1 MSHDPTVNAG
11 DIARLAGVGRAAVS
25 NWRRRH
31 DDFPK
36 PVDGTAA
43 QPLFALREVEAWLSR
58 YGKSYQVSL
67 ADRAWQRLKAS
78 GDLQLGRIMAAAGGF
93 LATLG
98 EGRADA
104 GELDEGLA
112 ALLSELA
119 AERGARA
126 AYEFLCAR
134 YLEAHSRKLSV
145 TREDVAALMVRLA
158 APDGGTVLDPACG
171 VATLPLSLPTA
182 GSLTAGDPAA
192 GNPAAGSLA
201 AANPDAGNLTAGS
214 SAPGSSAPGN
224 LPAGSSASGKS
235 GSGSP
240 GPGNSGSGGGGKAV
254 RVLGQELEETSARIA
269 AARLALRGVEAEI
282 VAGDA
287 LRHDAFPGVR
297 ADAVVCDPPFNER
310 AWGYDELSGDPRW
323 EYGLPP
329 RGESELAW
337 VQHCLT
343 HVKPGGLVAILMP
356 AAAASRRAGRRIRG
370 NLLRA
375 GALRAVVTLW
385 PGGPDLWLLRR
396 PESGERPPSE
406 ILIMD
411 AGGDLAGVEPALSED
426 GRHLR
431 IIDLLDDEVDLSPS
445 RHAPRT
451 GADLGRAFAAARER
465 FLAASVDAPDLRVL
479 DQPLDQPA
487 TTIGELVKA
496 GLVTILQAPPRMA
509 VDGGEVPVLTADDV
523 ERGAPP
529 SGATGPEA
537 GLVTVEP
544 GDVVAT
550 YATARVVTTEGAV
563 LGPQLTL
570 YRVDRRRVDPHFLA
584 GFLRSAGARVPAGSS
599 RVDARRTRLPRLSL
613 AEQRAYGEA
622 FRRLATMEDAL
633 REATALGET
642 LIRLGHEGLADGRL
656 HPEP

>member
-78 GDLQLGRIMAAAGGF
+78 GDLQLGELVAAAGGF
-93 LATLG
+93 LADPGAGG
-98 EGRADA
+98 EG
-104 GELDEGLA
+104 LDEGQVAVLR
-112 ALLSELA
+112 ELA
-119 AERGARA
+119 AEQGAPA

-134 YLEAHSRKLSV
+134 YFEAHSRKLSV
-145 TREDVAALMVRLA
+145 TREDLAALMVRLA
-158 APDGGTVLDPACG
+158 VPDGGIVLDPACG
-171 VATLPLSLPTA
+171 VGTLLLPLSPRGRATGA
-182 GSLTAGDPAA
+182 
-192 GNPAAGSLA
+192 
-201 AANPDAGNLTAGS
+201 PDG
-214 SAPGSSAPGN
+214 
-224 LPAGSSASGKS
+224 
-235 GSGSP
+235 
-240 GPGNSGSGGGGKAV
+240 V
-254 RVLGQELEETSARIA
+254 RVLGQELEDTSARIA

-282 VAGDA
+282 VHGDS
-287 LRHDAFPGVR
+287 LRRDAFPGPR

-310 AWGYDELSGDPRW
+310 SWGYDELTGDPRW
-323 EYGLPP
+323 EHGLPP

-343 HVKPGGLVAILMP
+343 HVRPGGLVAILMP
-356 AAAASRRAGRRIRG
+356 VAAAGRRAGRRIRG

-375 GALRAVVTLW
+375 GALRAVVGLW

-396 PESGERPPSE
+396 PQSGERPPSE
-406 ILIMD
+406 IVIMD
-411 AGGDLAGVEPALSED
+411 AEGDLSRVEPGLREGAH
-426 GRHLR
+426 RVR

-445 RHAPRT
+445 RHAPRG
-451 GADLGRAFAAARER
+451 GADLGRAFADARAR
-465 FLAASVDAPDLRVL
+465 FLAASVDAPDLVVL
-479 DQPLDQPA
+479 DEPRDRPV

-496 GLVTILQAPPRMA
+496 GLVTILQAPPRMSA
-509 VDGGEVPVLTADDV
+509 DGGDLPVLTADDV
-523 ERGAPP
+523 ERGTTTP
-529 SGATGPEA
+529 SGATTAEP
-537 GLVTVEP
+537 GLVRIQP

-550 YATARVVTTEGAV
+550 YATARVVGQDGAV

-570 YRVDRRRVDPHFLA
+570 YRVDQRRVDPHFLA

-613 AEQRAYGEA
+613 SEQRAYGDA
-622 FRRLATMEDAL
+622 FRRLAAMEDAL
-633 REATALGET
+633 REATELGET
-642 LIRLGHEGLADGRL
+642 LIRLGHQGLADGRL
-656 HPEP
+656 RPPA

>member
-36 PVDGTAA
+36 PVDGTSS

-78 GDLQLGRIMAAAGGF
+78 GDLQLGRLVAAAGGF
-93 LATLG
+93 LASLG
-98 EGRADA
+98 EQGAAVSSGEGKARTLEEGHGLDA
-104 GELDEGLA
+104 GLTTLLAELT
-112 ALLSELA
+112 

-158 APDGGTVLDPACG
+158 APEGGTVLDPACG
-171 VATLPLSLPTA
+171 LATLPLSLPA
-182 GSLTAGDPAA
+182 ADDPAQGDPA
-192 GNPAAGSLA
+192 GNPGAG
-201 AANPDAGNLTAGS
+201 G
-214 SAPGSSAPGN
+214 
-224 LPAGSSASGKS
+224 
-235 GSGSP
+235 
-240 GPGNSGSGGGGKAV
+240 AV
-254 RVLGQELEETSARIA
+254 RVLGQEVEETSARIA
-269 AARLALRGVEAEI
+269 AARLALRGIEAEI

-310 AWGYDELSGDPRW
+310 SWGYDELSGDPRW

-385 PGGPDLWLLRR
+385 QGGPDLWLLRR
-396 PESGERPPSE
+396 PESGERPPSD

-411 AGGDLAGVEPALSED
+411 AEGDLARVEPALSEE
-426 GRHLR
+426 GRRVR
-431 IIDLLDDEVDLSPS
+431 IIDLLDDEVDLSPA
-445 RHAPRT
+445 RHAPRG

-496 GLVTILQAPPRMA
+496 GLVTILQAPPRMTL
-509 VDGGEVPVLTADDV
+509 DGGEVPVLTADDV
-523 ERGAPP
+523 ERGAGA
-529 SGATGPEA
+529 SGATNPEA
-537 GLVTVEP
+537 GLVAVEP

-550 YATARVVTTEGAV
+550 YATARVITAAGAV

-570 YRVDRRRVDPHFLA
+570 YRADQRRVDPHFLA